1 MVNIFN
7 KFKEGLSKS
16 SKKISLGLNNLVLKK
31 KIDEKNLDELE
42 DFLIQSDV
50 GVEVALE
57 LINKFSEI
65 KIYPKDQ
72 NKNEVFKIFSNHII
86 EILKPLEKNL
96 EDLSKNKPCVI
107 LIAGVNGVG
116 KTTTIGK
123 LGKILS
129 KNNKKILFGAADTF
143 RAAAVSQLE
152 SWAKRIGAQII
163 KSNEGSDPASVAYKS
178 LDYAR
183 KENLDYL
190 LIDTAGRLQN
200 KKNLMDEF
208 QKIIN
213 VLKKINPKVPHETFL
228 ILDAT
233 TGQNTISQ
241 VEEFQKISQITGLIM
256 TKLDGTAKGGILLAL
271 GKKFKLPI
279 IALGMGEQEDDL
291 QIFNAEHFA
300 KAIMSE

>member
-16 SKKISLGLNNLVLKK
+16 SKKISLGLNKLILKK
-31 KIDEKNLDELE
+31 KVDEKNLDELE

-50 GVEVALE
+50 GVEVSLE

-65 KIYPKDQ
+65 KIKPEDQ
-72 NKNEVFKIFSNHII
+72 NKSEVFKIFSNHIV

-163 KSNEGSDPASVAYKS
+163 KSDEGSDPASVAYKS
-178 LDYAR
+178 LDCAR

-208 QKIIN
+208 RKIIN
-213 VLKKINPKVPHETFL
+213 VLKKIDPKVPHETFL

-233 TGQNTISQ
+233 TGQSVINQ
-241 VEEFQKISQITGLIM
+241 VEEFKKISQITGLIM